1 MLQGNAMG
9 LIPHC
14 FFRPTKKKKY
24 YVLHRILR
32 TVISLSRWKW
42 RDGDQ
47 FFRFYLKKKF
57 WLNFNL
63 RFAVEE
69 SDEESEEL
77 KPKQG
82 APPTEPTPTISE
94 WDFAT
99 EMKRFV
105 FGILEKGEPGLPW
118 HCLLLYLCRDV
129 SYPLAVQKAFT
140 ILGAPM

>member
-1 MLQGNAMG
+1 MS
-9 LIPHC
+9 
-14 FFRPTKKKKY
+14 TKTKQY
-24 YVLHRILR
+24 YVPHITLR
-32 TVISLSRWKW
+32 TGISLLDESEETVTN
-42 RDGDQ
+42 
-47 FFRFYLKKKF
+47 FFVFYLKKSF
-57 WLNFNL
+57 NRIFNL
-63 RFAVEE
+63 WFAVEE
-69 SDEESEEL
+69 SDEELEEV
-77 KPKQG
+77 KPKEG

-99 EMKRFV
+99 EMKKFV